1 MTDKPD
7 TDEPLLQCNVCLK
20 EIPKSLAKSEEGDE
34 YVYYFCGGDC
44 HDKWLKENGDSNK

>member
-34 YVYYFCGGDC
+34 YVYYFCGRDC
-44 HDKWLKENGDSNK
+44 HDKWLKENGNSNK